1 MGLFANFAIVKN
13 TFMKRIFIVFAIA
26 VFTAVCVNAQLLY
39 RISGNGL
46 EKPSYVVG
54 TYHLAPASF
63 VDSIPGAREALAS
76 VEQVC
81 GELDMRDVQSPDSL
95 AKLTEAM
102 RLPGGKYLKDVLG
115 EEEMAKLNGYMMTVM
130 GVNFTNPMVE
140 SQLGRLSPAAIQNQL
155 QLLQYIKLTPG
166 FNPAALV
173 DVYFQTEAAK
183 AGKPVIGF
191 ETMDMQ
197 IAVLYKGVPLE
208 RQKELLMCMIDNQEY
223 TIQQMRGIAD
233 AYFAQDMERLVEVAD
248 ESVGNNC
255 DSTPEEKDALI
266 YDRNADW
273 AGKFPAIAGEK
284 ATLFVVGALHL
295 PGERGLLQLLK
306 NSGYIVDGLK

>member
-1 MGLFANFAIVKN
+1 
-13 TFMKRIFIVFAIA
+13 MKRIFIVFAIA

-63 VDSIPGAREALAS
+63 VDSIPGAREVLAS

-102 RLPGGKYLKDVLG
+102 RLPDGKFLKDILG

-173 DVYFQTEAAK
+173 DVYFQTEAMK

-197 IAVLYKGVPLE
+197 IAVLYKGTSLE

-273 AGKFPAIAGEK
+273 VGKFPAIAGEK

-295 PGERGLLQLLK
+295 PGERGLLQLLR
-306 NSGYIVDGLK
+306 NSGYTVDGLK

>member
-1 MGLFANFAIVKN
+1 M
-13 TFMKRIFIVFAIA
+13 
-26 VFTAVCVNAQLLY
+26 LY

-63 VDSIPGAREALAS
+63 VDSIPGAREVLAS

-102 RLPGGKYLKDVLG
+102 RLPDGKFLKDILS

-166 FNPAALV
+166 FNPAELV
-173 DVYFQTEAAK
+173 DVYFQTEAMK

-223 TIQQMRGIAD
+223 TILQMREIAD
-233 AYFAQDMERLVEVAD
+233 AYFAQDIDRLAKVAD

-306 NSGYIVDGLK
+306 NSGYTVDGLK